1 MVHVS
6 FYRNYGKTF
15 KKPRRPYEKERL
27 DAELKLVGEYGL
39 RAKRELWRVQYALSR
54 IRNAARML
62 LTLDEKNPRRIFE
75 GEALLRRMNRY
86 GLLEESQN
94 KLDYVL
100 ALTVENFL
108 ERRLQTLV
116 FKAGMAKSIHHARV
130 LIKQR
135 HIRVGRQ
142 VVNIPSFMVR
152 VDSQKHIDFSLTSPF
167 GGGRPGRVKRKN
179 QKAASK
185 KAADGKTFKKPRRP
199 YEKERLDAELKLVG
213 EYGLRAKRELWRV
226 QYALSRIRNAARMLL
241 TLDEKNPRRIFEGE
255 ALLRRMN
262 RYGLL
267 EESQNKLDYVL
278 ALTVENFLER
288 RLQTLVF
295 KAGMAKSIHH
305 ARVLIKQ
312 RHIRVG
318 RQVVN
323 IPSFMVRVDSQKHI
337 DFSLTSPFGGGRPGR
352 VKRKNQKAASKKAAD
367 GKTFKKPRR
376 PYEKE
381 RLDAELKLVGE
392 YGLRAKRELWRV
404 QYALSRIRNAA
415 RMLLTLDEKNPRR
428 IFEGEA
434 LLRRMNRYGL
444 LEESQNKLDYVLALT
459 VENFLE
465 RRLQTLVFKAGMAKS
480 IHHARVLIKQRH
492 IRVGRQVVNIPSFMV
507 RVDSQ
512 KHIDFSLTSPFG
524 GGRPGRVKRK
534 NQKAAS
540 KKAAGGDGD
549 DEDEE

>member
-1 MVHVS
+1 MVHVN

-39 RAKRELWRVQYALSR
+39 RCKRELWRVQYVLSR
-54 IRNAARML
+54 IRNNARML

-86 GLLEESQN
+86 GLLDESQN

-116 FKAGMAKSIHHARV
+116 FKSGMAKSIHHARV
-130 LIKQR
+130 LIRQR

-179 QKAASK
+179 QKAAAK
-185 KAADGKTFKKPRRP
+185 KASGVWSTTMVHVNFYRNYGKTFKKPRRP

-213 EYGLRAKRELWRV
+213 EYGLRCKRELWRV
-226 QYALSRIRNAARMLL
+226 QYVLSRIRNNARMLL

-267 EESQNKLDYVL
+267 DESQNKLDYVL

-295 KAGMAKSIHH
+295 KSGMAKSIHH
-305 ARVLIKQ
+305 ARVLIRQ

-352 VKRKNQKAASKKAAD
+352 VKRKNQKAAAKKA
-367 GKTFKKPRR
+367 
-376 PYEKE
+376 
-381 RLDAELKLVGE
+381 
-392 YGLRAKRELWRV
+392 
-404 QYALSRIRNAA
+404 S
-415 RMLLTLDEKNPRR
+415 
-428 IFEGEA
+428 
-434 LLRRMNRYGL
+434 
-444 LEESQNKLDYVLALT
+444 
-459 VENFLE
+459 
-465 RRLQTLVFKAGMAKS
+465 
-480 IHHARVLIKQRH
+480 
-492 IRVGRQVVNIPSFMV
+492 
-507 RVDSQ
+507 
-512 KHIDFSLTSPFG
+512 
-524 GGRPGRVKRK
+524 
-534 NQKAAS
+534 
-540 KKAAGGDGD
+540 GGDGD
-549 DEDEE
+549 EEDEE